1 MSDDK
6 QEVLRV
12 FTETEIRAA
21 IVNYK
26 IQASTAARQLQEL
39 ERQAEVVQ
47 AQQHMINGAILAF
60 ESLLSSV
67 PAAPQEPTYEPP
79 TEPPSET

>member
-1 MSDDK
+1 MEHKMS
-6 QEVLRV
+6 EETLRV

-21 IVNYK
+21 IDNYRQ
-26 IQASTAARQLQEL
+26 QAAQAARQLQEL

-60 ESLLSSV
+60 ESLLSV
-67 PAAPQEPTYEPP
+67 QVTPPAETP

>member
-1 MSDDK
+1 MSDEK
-6 QEVLRV
+6 QDVLRV

-21 IVNYK
+21 IENYRG
-26 IQASTAARQLQEL
+26 QAASAARQLQEL

-60 ESLLSSV
+60 ESLLSV
-67 PAAPQEPTYEPP
+67 QVAPPEPP
-79 TEPPSET
+79 AEPPSET

>member
-1 MSDDK
+1 MSDEK

-21 IVNYK
+21 IENYRG
-26 IQASTAARQLQEL
+26 QAATAARQLQEL

-60 ESLLSSV
+60 ESLLSV
-67 PAAPQEPTYEPP
+67 QVTPPQEPP